1 MTGQLF
7 EWEVVGRRKFAFDG
21 HYLKWREALNWV
33 IRNQSMIDNDPLEP
47 NTLMLSDLQFTVAD
61 TIGVDANEI
70 RIYSALG
77 SAFDFFHGVDIFIA
91 YEGKIVT
98 IDLTVNESKRASGYK
113 ADIILSERDFEKED
127 IWGAAQRVASVL
139 LA

>member
-7 EWEVVGRRKFAFDG
+7 EWEVVGRKKFAFDG
-21 HYLKWREALNWV
+21 NYLKWREALNWV
-33 IRNQSMIDNDPLEP
+33 IRNQFIIDNDPTEP

-61 TIGVDANEI
+61 TIGVDANQV

-77 SAFDFFHGVDIFIA
+77 SAFDFFHGVDLFIT
-91 YEGKIVT
+91 YEGRMVT
-98 IDLTVNESKRASGYK
+98 IDLTINESKRASGYK
-113 ADIILSERDFEKED
+113 ADVILSEGDFEKEN
-127 IWGAAQRVASVL
+127 IWETAQGISLL